1 MSDSSADLASTVMSN
16 GLEAIYR
23 LSHKTTYLYDQPV
36 RVSHNAVMLTP
47 RSDGVAVPVSYRI
60 AVTPQPELIRRR
72 EDYFGNHVQ
81 TFSLQQNHRELSVIA
96 SGRVRIRVQ
105 PIEKMGAPWEEVL
118 SGVSSQTDTKWFDVC
133 QYSFAS
139 PRIRIGQA
147 FREYALKSFL
157 PNRSIGEAALELTHR
172 IYDDFEYDSK
182 ATEVHTPTQD
192 AFEMRRG
199 VCQDFAHI
207 QLACLRA
214 IGLSARYVSGYL
226 RTSPLPGQERL
237 VGSDQSHAWVSLYC
251 GSEIGWFD
259 LDPTNDCAVGVD
271 HIPVAWGR
279 DYNDVIPVRGV
290 FLGGGKHTIRVSVDV
305 ERVSA

>member
-1 MSDSSADLASTVMSN
+1 MSDASNGLASTSMAN
-16 GLEAIYR
+16 GLEAVYR
-23 LSHKTTYLYDQPV
+23 IAHKTTYLYDQPV

-60 AVTPQPELIRRR
+60 AVAPHPELIRRR

-81 TFSLQQNHRELSVIA
+81 TFSLEQNHRELTVSA

-105 PIEKMGAPWEEVL
+105 PVTEVGAPWEEVHDAISL
-118 SGVSSQTDTKWFDVC
+118 QSDPKWFGVC
-133 QYSFAS
+133 QYSYAS
-139 PRIRIGQA
+139 PRIRIGHA
-147 FREYALKSFL
+147 FRDYALVSFR
-157 PNRSIGEAALELTHR
+157 PNRPICEAALELTHR
-172 IYDDFEYDSK
+172 IYEDFEYDSD

-214 IGLSARYVSGYL
+214 IGLCARYVSGYL
-226 RTSPLPGQERL
+226 RTSALPGQEKL
-237 VGSDQSHAWVSLYC
+237 VGADQSHAWVSLYC

-290 FLGGGKHTIRVSVDV
+290 FLGGGKHTIRVSVHV
-305 ERVSA
+305 ERVAD